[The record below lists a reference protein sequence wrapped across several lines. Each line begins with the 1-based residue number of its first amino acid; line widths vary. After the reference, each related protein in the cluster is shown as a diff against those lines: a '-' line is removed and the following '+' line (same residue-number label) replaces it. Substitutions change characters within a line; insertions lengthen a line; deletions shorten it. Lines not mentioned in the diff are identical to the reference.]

1 MKTALYLL
9 ASLLLIICA
18 FVVLL
23 VISALCVDKDK
34 VYEKDSTFYR
44 FLMNAVVSCV
54 ILCCRIRIHVSGRE
68 KIPQSSRFVLVGNH
82 VSNFD
87 PIVQL
92 YVLRDFRLAF
102 VSKEENLR
110 IPIVGR
116 IIRRCCTLAIDR
128 KDARKAMT
136 AITKAIELITADEVS
151 IGIYPEGTRSKTGE
165 LLPFHNGVFKI
176 AQKAD
181 VPIVVAAIHG
191 SAQVSKRAPW
201 RRTDVY
207 LNFVEVIPASNLK
220 GKRTDVIGERVR
232 NSILKSENRS

>member
-1 MKTALYLL
+1 MKAALYLL
-9 ASLLLIICA
+9 AGLLLVVSSFA
-18 FVVLL
+18 VLL
-23 VISALCVDKDK
+23 IISALCVDRDR
-34 VYEKDSTFYR
+34 VYEKDSAFYR
-44 FLMNAVVSCV
+44 FLMNTVISCV

-68 KIPQSSRFVLVGNH
+68 AIPENSRFLLVSNH

-87 PIVQL
+87 PFVQL
-92 YVLRDFRLAF
+92 HVLRGFRLAF

-110 IPIVGR
+110 IPVVGR

-128 KDARKAMT
+128 KNARNAMT
-136 AITKAIELITADEVS
+136 VITKAAEMIAAGEVS
-151 IGIYPEGTRSKTGE
+151 IGIYPEGTRSRTGK

-181 VPIVVAAIHG
+181 VPVVVAAIHG
-191 SAQVSKRAPW
+191 SEQVGKRAPW

-207 LNFVEVIPASNLK
+207 LDFVEVIPASYLN
-220 GKRTDVIGERVR
+220 GTRTDVIGERVR